1 MFSLVYGATLTSIH
15 MVLFSV
21 VTVWVYTVINSARG
35 LPFLRTLSSNYCVQ
49 LFGNGHSERC
59 GMILHCS
66 LISLLLLF
74 TDVGSLFTCQW
85 LLKPCACMV
94 LSPYLS
100 SNRQSCKIR
109 SISTQISTSHPVK
122 LDLSPWELMFTS
134 HLTGGRF
141 GNVAN
146 CGQCNM
152 STSFKG
158 YVWFHHLSFL
168 FFFFFCL
175 PQECQHPRQALL
187 LSLNAR
193 RKKQARAGPTL
204 GLEQHAMVVR
214 QKPSLWSAETN
225 NCVTSPPTKSIVCG
239 FTVCQELGKHHF
251 LDFTTTVWRGYDNPY
266 LPPPPCHLRKLKY
279 REVKFS
285 KAT

>member
-94 LSPYLS
+94 LPPYLS

-168 FFFFFCL
+168 FFFFLYATVKPTSKASPAPF
-175 PQECQHPRQALL
+175 PECQKEETGQ
-187 LSLNAR
+187 S
-193 RKKQARAGPTL
+193 RA
-204 GLEQHAMVVR
+204 
-214 QKPSLWSAETN
+214 
-225 NCVTSPPTKSIVCG
+225 
-239 FTVCQELGKHHF
+239 
-251 LDFTTTVWRGYDNPY
+251 
-266 LPPPPCHLRKLKY
+266 HLRPW
-279 REVKFS
+279 
-285 KAT
+285 ATCHGGETEAFIVVSGN